1 MKKRM
6 IYVLLLSTL
15 TDTSMFTACKEADE
29 VPPRR
34 ESYADD
40 YVLPAPT
47 FLSSDEREIVEEQRR
62 EYQSVK

>member
-1 MKKRM
+1 MRKQM
-6 IYVLLLSTL
+6 IYVLLLSIL
-15 TDTSMFTACKEADE
+15 TAASIFSACSKADE

-40 YVLPAPT
+40 YVLPAPA